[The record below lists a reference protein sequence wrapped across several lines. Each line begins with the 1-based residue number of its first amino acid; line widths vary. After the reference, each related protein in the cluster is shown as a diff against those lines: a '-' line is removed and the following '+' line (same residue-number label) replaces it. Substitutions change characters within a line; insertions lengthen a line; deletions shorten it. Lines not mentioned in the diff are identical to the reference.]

1 MNPTLLI
8 ASVVSHVL
16 EQQRMVL
23 QRQLPYSLKLS
34 IAEKIGK
41 TLFAK
46 VFTWVEPGFV
56 CMGMILGM
64 QNSVKGLARELEC
77 KNLSWQ
83 ALFVHYICSVLTIDF
98 WSSSG

>member
-56 CMGMILGM
+56 SMGMILGV
-64 QNSVKGLARELEC
+64 QNSVKGLARG
-77 KNLSWQ
+77 
-83 ALFVHYICSVLTIDF
+83 ARM
-98 WSSSG
+98 